1 MASNNRY
8 RYGLVCVVVLA
19 WAILLWGAGRAL
31 AQVSPDKEP
40 EEPRGVLAAESLL
53 HSVQNLLQTAG
64 AQAKAGRL
72 LVMAK
77 YIAELAPEDVD
88 VQPFLC
94 NVYQIRKNYAAA
106 AAAARKQ
113 LAVNPTDF
121 ETWKRWLQARL
132 NMLNTATE
140 RIKFLRGVTETMI
153 YSACQ
158 RSEAAMKLAD
168 LHISQGDQAA
178 AQASLDKAINL
189 DPLNST
195 ALIGKLDL
203 TKDAPAQMRCE
214 TMLALLRGNPR
225 SAWVARQLAGYLGD
239 HGLGELALQFL
250 NHAWLLE
257 GAGKPWDKAPPA
269 LAVEYAGALLDLGRA
284 KEVVETFQPALVR
297 LGSSLEFQALLVEA
311 YDDLGDKTNAAKIRK
326 QMARTYLAKI
336 TSHQIELD
344 MKAAQPGNRQVT
356 ADIAADMAWFYM
368 LLQPNPR
375 EALKYA
381 REAAKLGS
389 DIDRSDVILG
399 CAELSSAMRSGY
411 NRIEPLADKFPMAAY
426 FLARHELGVGN
437 VAAGRKYLLAGLA
450 VAHKSLPYRLLA
462 RLAKKHNVPVPPVVQ
477 ADIVERTVKSLD
489 PAVLRMGLKPEEFI
503 AITAR
508 PLASVGQL
516 GEPIV
521 IRATLTNVG
530 KLPVK
535 IGTWG
540 LVDNR
545 LAVVV
550 SVGKDEQTRTFAAG
564 QVLSWPAPGVLEPGK
579 SVTAKIRL
587 DTGALGEYL
596 ARQPLETIVLKVQS
610 LVSPQERPGQIISGA
625 PSVNPLPMTVRR
637 IGILAGPGGN
647 PAKQYSDAL
656 SKIAQRQI
664 QSSLAQRM
672 LAARQVASLLKWY
685 SDVETQQA
693 TLPRSLRPVA
703 RKDALL
709 GMMSQ
714 SLADS
719 ADVVRAEML
728 AGLAMNK
735 LDGATLNLLGLVIAD
750 PSELVRFRVVELLGD
765 SGNKGNIKMLDIFA
779 KDKNKFVK
787 LLAKAFLRAEARSK
801 N

>member
-1 MASNNRY
+1 
-8 RYGLVCVVVLA
+8 VVVLA
-19 WAILLWGAGRAL
+19 GAILLWGAGRAL
-31 AQVSPDKEP
+31 AQISPDKEP

-53 HSVQNLLQTAG
+53 HSAENLLQTPG
-64 AQAKAGRL
+64 VNAKAGRL

-106 AAAARKQ
+106 AAAARKL
-113 LAVNPTDF
+113 LAANPTDF

-153 YSACQ
+153 YSPCQ
-158 RSEAAMKLAD
+158 RSEAATQLAD
-168 LHISQGDQAA
+168 LHISQGDQTAA
-178 AQASLDKAINL
+178 RASLNQAINL

-195 ALIGKLDL
+195 ALIGRLDL
-203 TKDAPAQMRCE
+203 ATDAPAQMRCE

-284 KEVVETFQPALVR
+284 KEVVETFHPALVR
-297 LGSSLEFQALLVEA
+297 LGSSLEFQALMVEA
-311 YDDLGDKTNAAKIRK
+311 YDDLGDKTNADKIRK
-326 QMARTYLAKI
+326 QMARMYFAKL

-344 MKAAQPGNRQVT
+344 MKAATPGNRQVT

-368 LLQPNPR
+368 ILQPNPR

-381 REAAKLGS
+381 RQAAKLGS
-389 DIDRSDVILG
+389 DVDRNDVILG

-411 NRIEPLADKFPMAAY
+411 NRIKTLAEKFPMAAY

-437 VAAGRKYLLAGLA
+437 LAAGRKYLLAGLA

-462 RLAKKHNVPVPPVVQ
+462 KLAKKYKVSIPPVSEAELVK
-477 ADIVERTVKSLD
+477 RTVKSLD

-508 PLASVGQL
+508 PLASASQL
-516 GEPIV
+516 GEPVV
-521 IRATLTNVG
+521 IRATLMNVG

-564 QVLSWPAPGVLEPGK
+564 PMLTWPAPGVLDPGK
-579 SVTAKIRL
+579 SVTAQIRL
-587 DTGALGEYL
+587 DTGPLGEYL
-596 ARQPLETIVLKVQS
+596 ARRPLETIVLKILG

-625 PSVNPLPMTVRR
+625 PSVNPQPMTVRR
-637 IGILAGPGGN
+637 IGILAGPGSD
-647 PAKQYSDAL
+647 PAKQYNNTL
-656 SKIAQRQI
+656 SKIAQRQT
-664 QSSLAQRM
+664 QGPLARRM
-672 LAARQVASLLKWY
+672 LAARQVASLLKWLG
-685 SDVETQQA
+685 DVENQQA

-714 SLADS
+714 SLADP

-735 LDGATLNLLGLVIAD
+735 LDGATLNLLGLVMAD

-765 SGNKGNIKMLDIFA
+765 SGNKGNIKMLAIFT

-787 LLAKAFLRAEARSK
+787 RLATAFLRAEAK
-801 N
+801 GKK